1 MALRQA
7 FRGSRH
13 ASPQPPRPVLRRG
26 PQRAVRDAITTLGD
40 IPILRPQAQQ
50 AVITSVEEEEAEIDQ
65 EEHRP
70 RSRERVDSVPD
81 SGSPSPDR
89 HANFNAT
96 SPLRALHL
104 PFRTSRR
111 DSHIQPSSPDHHVG
125 GTAAATPRHET
136 RSVEGL
142 NNTTSQSDHAQGS
155 PHTPQA
161 TEPSPAELRGGGRPN
176 SNRVPAS
183 NQTPSAPPSRQQ
195 VQRDGPELE
204 QSPSP
209 DDVGP
214 ESPADEESPMIILKG
229 YFRDPVKH
237 PRGPSY
243 WFHEFRHEQ
252 PQTEPRR
259 NRTHRAMPA
268 RSLSSGSAPAYS
280 LPIRSARREPSQ
292 PEDVFGAPVAYRSP
306 FELES
311 LLSID
316 QRRSSAA
323 PRQFS
328 SEASASSEAYSFYQM
343 PPESRQPSDEYGQ
356 NAQQP
361 PPPYDGTAAS
371 RPADRGAYH
380 SVRPSALEA
389 MNNPLR
395 QASSGM
401 NFGTQHGI
409 SPLPSL
415 PYTLPQNLRPGQ
427 QAFSGGS
434 YIDAA
439 TAAIS
444 GRVSPLEPFSEH
456 YQHLSEM
463 LNPRQTMPARS
474 SSSQYHPQP
483 NIEPWHNATGPSQ
496 LRSMDDRLPQQHPT
510 APPVGPFTANP
521 SHAPQTTGRGAQ
533 ATRANQRSSENAPVR
548 PPAQSSGP
556 SRNSQVQ
563 IHRAAFERLHNAM
576 QTANVGTIDTAHA
589 GSRSSPSQ
597 PATLRHT
604 SNRLRPQ
611 DMHSHT
617 NLRAQVRRGTHQTS
631 SSPGRPARPLS
642 SPITA
647 TATIP
652 PTIPPRNGSNAH
664 GAGARRRVTPAVRSP
679 THLHAPRASS
689 AITSLRSPMLRGA
702 TSARPL
708 RRVPPQQRDQENS
721 GAAEEH
727 LMRREEAAI
736 NARYGDAGQGDVMDE
751 TPPRVGRVE
760 RRMFS

>member
-1 MALRQA
+1 
-7 FRGSRH
+7 
-13 ASPQPPRPVLRRG
+13 
-26 PQRAVRDAITTLGD
+26 
-40 IPILRPQAQQ
+40 
-50 AVITSVEEEEAEIDQ
+50 
-65 EEHRP
+65 
-70 RSRERVDSVPD
+70 VP
-81 SGSPSPDR
+81 GFESPSLDR

-104 PFRTSRR
+104 SFRIGRR
-111 DSHIQPSSPDHHVG
+111 DFHTQPSSPDRHVG
-125 GTAAATPRHET
+125 GTATATPRHET

-142 NNTTSQSDHAQGS
+142 NNTTSQGDHAQGS

-161 TEPSPAELRGGGRPN
+161 TSPSPAELRGGGGP
-176 SNRVPAS
+176 SSARVPAS
-183 NQTPSAPPSRQQ
+183 HQTPPVPPSVQQ
-195 VQRDGPELE
+195 VQRHGPESE

-209 DDVGP
+209 DDIKP
-214 ESPADEESPMIILKG
+214 ESLADEESPMIVLKG
-229 YFRDPVKH
+229 YFKNPDKH

-243 WFHEFRHEQ
+243 WFHESRREQ

-259 NRTHRAMPA
+259 KSTRGAMPA
-268 RSLSSGSAPAYS
+268 RSLSSGSAPTYS
-280 LPIRSARREPSQ
+280 LPFRGARREPSQ
-292 PEDVFGAPVAYRSP
+292 PEDVFGAPASHGP
-306 FELES
+306 QLELDR
-311 LLSID
+311 LGGID
-316 QRRSSAA
+316 QRRPSVA

-356 NAQQP
+356 YLQHP
-361 PPPYDGTAAS
+361 PSQYDGTAAS
-371 RPADRGAYH
+371 RPADRGAYR

-389 MNNPLR
+389 MINPMR
-395 QASSGM
+395 QASSDT
-401 NFGTQHGI
+401 NFGSQHGI
-409 SPLPSL
+409 SPLPSM
-415 PYTLPQNLRPGQ
+415 PYTLPQNVRPGQ

-463 LNPRQTMPARS
+463 LNPRQTMPAQL

-483 NIEPWHNATGPSQ
+483 NLGPQHSATDTSQ
-496 LRSMDDRLPQQHPT
+496 LRSMHGRLPQQHISIHPIGQ
-510 APPVGPFTANP
+510 PIGNP
-521 SHAPQTTGRGAQ
+521 SHAPQNTGRGAQ

-576 QTANVGTIDTAHA
+576 QTANVGNVDPAHA

-597 PATLRHT
+597 PTTLRHT

-617 NLRAQVRRGTHQTS
+617 DLRAQIRRGIPQTS

-647 TATIP
+647 TAGIP
-652 PTIPPRNGSNAH
+652 PTIPPRNGSNAR

-736 NARYGDAGQGDVMDE
+736 NARYGESGQGDVMDE